1 MRYSKD
7 HKADTH
13 ARIVKNASIRL
24 REKGPAGIGVA
35 ELMKESGLTH
45 GGFYAHF
52 ESRDALIDEAFAHAM
67 EGVARRWR
75 RRADNAPEGKG
86 LDAIVN
92 AYLTV
97 QHRDDV
103 GNGCLLPALGAE
115 IARADSKTRKAFT
128 ACLEDMVDVVAGE
141 IQGLPP
147 KAARQRGMAI
157 VAVMMGSLLLSRA
170 TGNSEMSSD
179 LLEAGRQSALA
190 LGKKADNA
198 RRPARQIKMKA
209 RTTARLSQAD

>member
-7 HKADTH
+7 HKAETH
-13 ARIVKNASIRL
+13 ARIVKNASVRL

-35 ELMKESGLTH
+35 ELMKEAGLTH

-52 ESRDALIDEAFAHAM
+52 DSRDALIDEAFAHAM
-67 EGVARRWR
+67 EGIARRWR
-75 RRADNAPEGKG
+75 RRADNAPEGKE

-92 AYLTV
+92 SYLTV

-115 IARADSKTRKAFT
+115 IARADSRTRKAFT
-128 ACLEDMVDVVAGE
+128 ACLEDMIGVVSGE
-141 IQGLPP
+141 MPGLTP
-147 KAARQRGMAI
+147 KAARQRAMSI

-170 TGNSEMSSD
+170 TGNSELSSD
-179 LLEAGRQSALA
+179 LLEAGRQSALL
-190 LGKKADNA
+190 LGKQAAAGKPVRQTKA
-198 RRPARQIKMKA
+198 KA
-209 RTTARLSQAD
+209 RAAKSSPT

>member
-170 TGNSEMSSD
+170 TGNSEMSSE
-179 LLEAGRQSALA
+179 LLEAGRQFALA

-198 RRPARQIKMKA
+198 RRPARQTKVKA
-209 RTTARLSQAD
+209 RTIAKLSQAD

>member
-7 HKADTH
+7 HKAETH
-13 ARIVKNASIRL
+13 ARIVKTASVRL
-24 REKGPAGIGVA
+24 REKGPSGIAVA
-35 ELMKESGLTH
+35 DLMKESGLTH

-52 ESRDALIDEAFAHAM
+52 DSRDALIDEAFAHAM
-67 EGVARRWR
+67 EGIARRWR
-75 RRADNAPEGKG
+75 RRADNAPDGKE

-92 AYLTV
+92 SYLTV

-128 ACLEDMVDVVAGE
+128 ACLEDMIAVVTTE
-141 IQGLPP
+141 MSESTP
-147 KAARQRGMAI
+147 KAARQRAMAI
-157 VAVMMGSLLLSRA
+157 IAVMMGSLLLSRA
-170 TGNSEMSSD
+170 TGNSELSSD

-190 LGKKADNA
+190 LGKRADGA
-198 RRPARQIKMKA
+198 GKPARQTKA
-209 RTTARLSQAD
+209 KAAAKSAQG

>member
-52 ESRDALIDEAFAHAM
+52 DSRDALIGEAFAHAM

-75 RRADNAPEGKG
+75 RRADSAPEGKG

-170 TGNSEMSSD
+170 TGNSELSSD

-198 RRPARQIKMKA
+198 RRSARQTKVKA
-209 RTTARLSQAD
+209 RTTAKLSQAD

>member
-1 MRYSKD
+1 MRYTKD

-24 REKGPAGIGVA
+24 REKGPAGIAVA
-35 ELMKESGLTH
+35 ELMKETGLTH

-52 ESRDALIDEAFAHAM
+52 DSRDALIDEAFAHTM
-67 EGVARRWR
+67 EGIARRWR
-75 RRADNAPEGKG
+75 RRADHAPDGKE

-92 AYLTV
+92 SYLTV

-141 IQGLPP
+141 VSGVPP
-147 KAARQRGMAI
+147 KAARQRAMAI

-170 TGNSEMSSD
+170 TGNSELSSD

-190 LGKKADNA
+190 LGKPTDGARKPTRSTKKASA
-198 RRPARQIKMKA
+198 KP
-209 RTTARLSQAD
+209 SQG

>member
-170 TGNSEMSSD
+170 TGNSELSSD

-198 RRPARQIKMKA
+198 RRPARQTKVKA
-209 RTTARLSQAD
+209 RTTAKLSQAD

>member
-1 MRYSKD
+1 MRYTKD
-7 HKADTH
+7 HKAETH
-13 ARIVKNASIRL
+13 ARIVKNASVRL
-24 REKGPAGIGVA
+24 REKGPAGIAVA
-35 ELMKESGLTH
+35 DLMKESGLTH

-52 ESRDALIDEAFAHAM
+52 DSRDALIDEAFAHAM
-67 EGVARRWR
+67 EGIAQRWR
-75 RRADNAPEGKG
+75 RRADNAPDGKE

-92 AYLTV
+92 SYLTV

-141 IQGLPP
+141 IADMPP
-147 KAARQRGMAI
+147 KAARQRAMSI

-170 TGNSEMSSD
+170 TGKSELSSD

-190 LGKKADNA
+190 LGRPTGAAGK
-198 RRPARQIKMKA
+198 PARQAKA
-209 RTTARLSQAD
+209 KPPQG

>member
-24 REKGPAGIGVA
+24 REKGPAGIAVA
-35 ELMKESGLTH
+35 ELMKETGLTH

-52 ESRDALIDEAFAHAM
+52 DSRDALIDEAFAHAM
-67 EGVARRWR
+67 EGIARRWR
-75 RRADNAPEGKG
+75 RRADNAPDGKE

-92 AYLTV
+92 SYLTV

-128 ACLEDMVDVVAGE
+128 ACLEDMIAVVTGE
-141 IQGLPP
+141 MSELAP
-147 KAARQRGMAI
+147 KAARQRAMSI

-170 TGNSEMSSD
+170 TGNSELSSE
-179 LLEAGRQSALA
+179 LLEAGRQSALV
-190 LGKKADNA
+190 LGKPTDGAKK
-198 RRPARQIKMKA
+198 PARLAKA
-209 RTTARLSQAD
+209 KTRALAKPSQG